1 MYSLMCF
8 GKYYHIKLVKHL
20 KSTWQDIRV
29 NINIIRHSELSTIRE
44 KLIPLGVIRGQKILT
59 GKVVGSEETLRQKLH
74 IKKTVSRGWRDASVA
89 KSTCCSF
96 RGLKFGSPP
105 AVTPAPDFWP
115 PKVPT
120 QT

>member
-29 NINIIRHSELSTIRE
+29 NINIIRQLELSTIRE

-74 IKKTVSRGWRDASVA
+74 IKKQYLGAGEMPQWLRALVA
-89 KSTCCSF
+89 LSEDPS
-96 RGLKFGSPP
+96 L
-105 AVTPAPDFWP
+105 AHH
-115 PKVPT
+115 
-120 QT
+120 